1 MEAHV
6 RSATQALLKLVWGL
20 LLVQAVAMVR
30 LMHLTTCLSVHVTL
44 GIQEK
49 TETAHSVTLA
59 LIKQTWGLLIALFV
73 QQTLSPRL
81 VASHPQT
88 VFAQEAFI
96 CQTMAL
102 SAKAV
107 L

>member
-1 MEAHV
+1 M
-6 RSATQALLKLVWGL
+6 
-20 LLVQAVAMVR
+20 
-30 LMHLTTCLSVHVTL
+30 SVHVTL

-49 TETAHSVTLA
+49 TETPAHSVTPA
-59 LIKQTWGLLIALFV
+59 LIKQTWGLLIAVFV
-73 QQTLSPRL
+73 HHTLSPRL

-96 CQTMAL
+96 FQTMGS
-102 SAKAV
+102 SAWAV